1 MGKQNKEL
9 LENIEKHENNNKLN
23 KMAEITQEQF
33 EAYVDVQ
40 ESGVTNMFDVK
51 TVGELS
57 GLEKEQI
64 MTIMTNYG
72 ELKDKYDE

>member
-1 MGKQNKEL
+1 ME
-9 LENIEKHENNNKLN
+9 
-23 KMAEITQEQF
+23 EITQEQF

-57 GLEKEQI
+57 GLEKEEI
-64 MTIMTNYG
+64 MTIMQSYG
-72 ELKDKYDE
+72 ELKEKYNE

>member
-1 MGKQNKEL
+1 MD
-9 LENIEKHENNNKLN
+9 NINDKNNNK
-23 KMAEITQEQF
+23 MTEITKEQF

-51 TVGELS
+51 TVGQLS

-64 MTIMTNYG
+64 MTIMKNYS
-72 ELKDKYDE
+72 ELMDKYDE

>member
-1 MGKQNKEL
+1 MD
-9 LENIEKHENNNKLN
+9 NINDKNNNK
-23 KMAEITQEQF
+23 MTEITKEQF

-40 ESGVTNMFDVK
+40 MSGVTNMFDVR
-51 TVGELS
+51 TVGRLS

-64 MTIMTNYG
+64 MTIMTSYG

>member
-1 MGKQNKEL
+1 MD
-9 LENIEKHENNNKLN
+9 NINDKNNNK
-23 KMAEITQEQF
+23 MTEITQEQF

-51 TVGELS
+51 TVGQLS

-64 MTIMTNYG
+64 MTIMTSYS